1 MQVERIPEQP
11 VDWLTIGLNLCR
23 CLFAL
28 AVALAVSQAL
38 REGVR
43 LLDDMKSAMEVERPI
58 RTRSDLEELPLVG
71 TVFSMV
77 CDVQDFVWFNTQ
89 LVSKYAG
96 TIPFLFAMPT
106 AVGTMSSLWSAK
118 RAMTTAM
125 AALSSMLMHHVS

>member
-1 MQVERIPEQP
+1 M
-11 VDWLTIGLNLCR
+11 CR
-23 CLFAL
+23 CCCAL
-28 AVALAVSQAL
+28 AVALAISQAVT
-38 REGVR
+38 EGVR

-71 TVFSMV
+71 TVFSMM

-96 TIPFLFAMPT
+96 TLPFLFAMPT

>member
-1 MQVERIPEQP
+1 M
-11 VDWLTIGLNLCR
+11 DWPTIGLNVCR
-23 CLFAL
+23 CCCAL

-71 TVFSMV
+71 TVFSMM

-96 TIPFLFAMPT
+96 TLPFLFAMPT

>member
-1 MQVERIPEQP
+1 MQVERVPVEQ
-11 VDWLTIGLNLCR
+11 VDRHAIGSSICR
-23 CLFAL
+23 CCCAL
-28 AVALAVSQAL
+28 AVALAISQAVT
-38 REGVR
+38 EGVR

-96 TIPFLFAMPT
+96 TLPFLFAMPT

>member
-1 MQVERIPEQP
+1 MQVERIPEEP
-11 VDWLTIGLNLCR
+11 VDWLAIGSLICR
-23 CLFAL
+23 CCFAL

-71 TVFSMV
+71 TAFSMV
-77 CDVQDFVWFNTQ
+77 CDFQDFVWFNTQ

-96 TIPFLFAMPT
+96 TLPFLFAMPT

-125 AALSSMLMHHVS
+125 AAMSSMLMHHVS